1 MDGLSAAMGVGSVS
15 VRIGIVEWLGAWA
28 WPSGMCRGKFGGPE
42 GVVGKLVKL
51 FGETRTVIR
60 RWRNKDEAAFLWGW
74 GQLGC
79 CAGAGGAPRLARRAS
94 EHTDS
99 VAEAGSGGFWGQEVE
114 EGFAS
119 ALFPGAAPPQSQHGP
134 LA

>member
-1 MDGLSAAMGVGSVS
+1 M
-15 VRIGIVEWLGAWA
+15 
-28 WPSGMCRGKFGGPE
+28 E
-42 GVVGKLVKL
+42 GRRRVVGKLVKL

-60 RWRNKDEAAFLWGW
+60 RRRNKGEAAFFWSW

-79 CAGAGGAPRLARRAS
+79 CGGADGAPRLGRRAS

-99 VAEAGSGGFWGQEVE
+99 VAEAESGGFWGQEVE

-134 LA
+134 LE